1 MLKTIKKTW
10 TLTIFKRVILIS
22 TVILIKKKS

>member
-10 TLTIFKRVILIS
+10 ALTIFNRIILIS